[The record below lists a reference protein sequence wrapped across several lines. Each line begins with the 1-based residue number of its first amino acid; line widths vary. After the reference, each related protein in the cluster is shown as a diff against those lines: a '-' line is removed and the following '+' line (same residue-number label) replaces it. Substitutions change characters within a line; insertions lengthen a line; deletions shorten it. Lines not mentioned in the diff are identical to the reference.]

1 MCGQGIV
8 QLSTGS
14 YPVFIRNRS
23 YLLSGVDAVRCDECG
38 EVFATP
44 EEAKVLNRQ
53 ACDTIRQEK
62 HLLSPEAIRTFREEY
77 GLSQADLEAILHVAP
92 KSVVR
97 WERGT
102 VFQSPSTD
110 AFIRHLMAHPG
121 EMIRGSAAVCLSVK
135 TKRPRRGRPSPA
147 EYAPV
152 ETSAS
157 SDEMPVTDGLPA
169 AA

>member
-53 ACDTIRQEK
+53 PAIPSGKRNISSRQRRSGPFARNTVY
-62 HLLSPEAIRTFREEY
+62 LR
-77 GLSQADLEAILHVAP
+77 ADLEAILHVAP

-97 WERGT
+97 
-102 VFQSPSTD
+102 
-110 AFIRHLMAHPG
+110 
-121 EMIRGSAAVCLSVK
+121 
-135 TKRPRRGRPSPA
+135 
-147 EYAPV
+147 
-152 ETSAS
+152 
-157 SDEMPVTDGLPA
+157 
-169 AA
+169 